1 MLRAAPDAYY
11 DLILMDVQMPNLN
24 GYEAARQIRALPDG
38 AKAGIPI
45 LAMTA
50 NAFEEDRQ
58 EALKAGMNGH
68 LAKPI
73 ETKFLLQTLADLFH
87 AESSIGGV

>member
-1 MLRAAPDAYY
+1 MLR
-11 DLILMDVQMPNLN
+11 
-24 GYEAARQIRALPDG
+24 
-38 AKAGIPI
+38 
-45 LAMTA
+45 
-50 NAFEEDRQ
+50 

-87 AESSIGGV
+87 AESPIGGA